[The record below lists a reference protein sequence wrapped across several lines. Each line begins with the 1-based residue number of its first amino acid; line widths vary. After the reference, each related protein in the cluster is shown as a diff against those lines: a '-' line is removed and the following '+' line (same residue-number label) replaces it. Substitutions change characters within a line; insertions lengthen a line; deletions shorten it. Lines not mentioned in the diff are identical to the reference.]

1 MPKGVRIMAPYIG
14 VRCMLIVSLGLL
26 DSILRKE
33 QRPTYVSICEDQR
46 KVSNLLFWL
55 VFLDP
60 IDQIILGGQ
69 VDVGLD

>member
-1 MPKGVRIMAPYIG
+1 MAPYIG